1 MFKAK
6 DIMNSDIVTITP
18 YDTVDRA
25 LSLMLQ
31 YRITG
36 LIVIGSDNRP
46 LGVVSDFDL
55 LDMVYDC
62 HAKENPVSRYM
73 SGEVYQVAED
83 AGWTDVADIFR
94 EKRIRRLP
102 VTRNGKL
109 VGIVTR
115 HDLMRTI
122 QGLRRRTRELLS
134 KAQPHE
140 HATGTAV
147 AAEDSPQAAET
158 P

>member
-36 LIVIGSDNRP
+36 LIVIGSNNRP

-62 HAKENPVSRYM
+62 HAEENKVSHYM
-73 SGEVYQVAED
+73 SSEVHQVNED
-83 AGWTDVADIFR
+83 TSWTDVADIFR
-94 EKRIRRLP
+94 EKRVRRLP
-102 VTRNGKL
+102 VTRDGKL
-109 VGIVTR
+109 TGVVTR
-115 HDLMRTI
+115 HDLMRWIHT
-122 QGLRRRTRELLS
+122 LRRRTRELLS
-134 KAQPHE
+134 KGQPHGQ
-140 HATGTAV
+140 ASGTMAAV
-147 AAEDSPQAAET
+147 EDSAQTAET